1 MNERVLVVEDNAF
14 NLEMLSDWLAL
25 QDYEVTAASTLSE
38 AIAVIEKYPP
48 HIVLLDVQLGAD
60 DGLSLAAWLREHR
73 ILRNTPVIAVT
84 AHAMVTEQERMLQAG
99 CNACISKPVEFQL
112 LQEQMRKWLVIAARM
127 EPTDD
132 PVVALPAASSLQ
144 ETKGGQH
151 AEQDSRG
158 RR

>member
-25 QDYEVTAASTLSE
+25 QDYEVMSASTLSD
-38 AIAVIEKYPP
+38 AIAMIEKSPP

-112 LQEQMRKWLVIAARM
+112 LQEQLRKWLLIGDLM

-132 PVVALPAASSLQ
+132 PSVALPGEPSLQ
-144 ETKGGQH
+144 KTKGGQH
-151 AEQDSRG
+151 AEQDTRG

>member
-25 QDYEVTAASTLSE
+25 ENYKVMSASTLSE
-38 AIAVIEKYPP
+38 AIAVIEKHPP
-48 HIVLLDVQLGAD
+48 HIVLLDVQLGAE
-60 DGLSLAAWLREHR
+60 DGLSLAAWLRQHR

-112 LQEQMRKWLVIAARM
+112 LHEQLRKWLLIAAKM

-132 PVVALPAASSLQ
+132 PLVALPAASSLQ
-144 ETKGGQH
+144 ETKGGKH
-151 AEQDSRG
+151 AEQDTRG

>member
-14 NLEMLSDWLAL
+14 NLEMLSDWLTL
-25 QDYEVTAASTLSE
+25 QDYEVISAYTLSE
-38 AIAVIEKYPP
+38 AIALTEKYPP

-60 DGLSLAAWLREHR
+60 DGLSVAAWLREHR

-99 CNACISKPVEFQL
+99 CNACISKPIEFQL
-112 LQEQMRKWLVIAARM
+112 LHEQLRKWLAIAAKM

-132 PVVALPAASSLQ
+132 PLVALPAASSLQ
-144 ETKGGQH
+144 ETKGGHRAQ
-151 AEQDSRG
+151 QNTRG

>member
-14 NLEMLSDWLAL
+14 NLEMLSDWLML
-25 QDYEVTAASTLSE
+25 QDYEVISAATLSE

-60 DGLSLAAWLREHR
+60 DGLLLAAWLREHR

-112 LQEQMRKWLVIAARM
+112 LQEQLRKWLVIAAKM

-144 ETKGGQH
+144 ETKGGRH
-151 AEQDSRG
+151 AQQNSRG

>member
-14 NLEMLSDWLAL
+14 NLEMLSDWLTL
-25 QDYEVTAASTLSE
+25 QDYEVISASTLSE
-38 AIAVIEKYPP
+38 AIALTEKYPP

-60 DGLSLAAWLREHR
+60 DGLSVAAWLREHR

-99 CNACISKPVEFQL
+99 CNACISKPIEFQL
-112 LQEQMRKWLVIAARM
+112 LHEQLRKWLAIAAKM

-132 PVVALPAASSLQ
+132 PLVALPAASSLQ
-144 ETKGGQH
+144 ETKGGHRAQ
-151 AEQDSRG
+151 QNTRG

>member
-25 QDYEVTAASTLSE
+25 QDYEVMSASTLSE
-38 AIAVIEKYPP
+38 AIAVIEQYPP
-48 HIVLLDVQLGAD
+48 HIVLLDVQLGPD
-60 DGLSLAAWLREHR
+60 DGLSLATWLREHR
-73 ILRNTPVIAVT
+73 ILRHTPVIAVT

-112 LQEQMRKWLVIAARM
+112 LQEQLRKWLVIAAKM

-132 PVVALPAASSLQ
+132 PLVALPEASSLQ
-144 ETKGGQH
+144 ETKGGKH
-151 AEQDSRG
+151 GEQDTRG

>member
-25 QDYEVTAASTLSE
+25 REYEVTSATTLSE

-48 HIVLLDVQLGAD
+48 HIVLLDVQLGAE
-60 DGLSLAAWLREHR
+60 DGLSLAAWLRQHR
-73 ILRNTPVIAVT
+73 ILCHTPVIAVT

-112 LQEQMRKWLVIAARM
+112 LHEQLRKWLVIAARM

-132 PVVALPAASSLQ
+132 PLVTLPAASSLQ

-151 AEQDSRG
+151 AKQDTRG